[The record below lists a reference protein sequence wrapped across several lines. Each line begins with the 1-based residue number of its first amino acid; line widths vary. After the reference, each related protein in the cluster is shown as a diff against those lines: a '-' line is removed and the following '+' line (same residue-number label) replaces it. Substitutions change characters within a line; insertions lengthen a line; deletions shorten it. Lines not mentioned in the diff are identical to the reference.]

1 MPHTFEENIAAE
13 MSRAMDS
20 IPPPADAQEYLESLM
35 RAGQDAMKQFV
46 DALRSAAGV
55 RTEESL
61 SSGRPLFPDNLQ
73 REHLKQVWRFW
84 NAMFHQTFLGGAH
97 ADVALAKGDKRFK
110 DASWREQPY
119 YDLSQADLFA
129 GLKAIARVRGQGAGG

>member
-1 MPHTFEENIAAE
+1 MQRRRSMPHTFEENIAAE
-13 MSRAMDS
+13 NSRAMGS

-61 SSGRPLFPDNLQ
+61 SSGRPLFPD
-73 REHLKQVWRFW
+73 RRPS
-84 NAMFHQTFLGGAH
+84 ART
-97 ADVALAKGDKRFK
+97 
-110 DASWREQPY
+110 
-119 YDLSQADLFA
+119 SQAGMALLEGDVPSDIFRRSTC
-129 GLKAIARVRGQGAGG
+129 GRCPGQGGQAVQGRI